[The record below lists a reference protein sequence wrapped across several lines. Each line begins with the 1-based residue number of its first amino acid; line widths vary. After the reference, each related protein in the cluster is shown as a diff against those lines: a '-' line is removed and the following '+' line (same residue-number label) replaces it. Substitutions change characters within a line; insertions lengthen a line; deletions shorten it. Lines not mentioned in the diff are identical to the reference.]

1 MVSWLNTFFQSMPAI
16 WAVIIIS
23 LICAVGLAIGKIRIF
38 GVSLGVTYVFF
49 FGILVGAL
57 GLTVDSQMLSYAES
71 FGLILFVYIL
81 GLQVGPGFMSAFKQG
96 GTKLNLLG
104 VLLTLIGTFMA
115 LGIVWAGWVPLP
127 DMMGVLCGSTTNT
140 PAPRCGA
147 ADFQGIW
154 RCGCQFNSGPR
165 MRRDL
170 SLGNGWRHHC
180 PHHHARMAYAA

>member
-23 LICAVGLAIGKIRIF
+23 LICAVGLAVGKIRIF

-104 VLLTLIGTFMA
+104 VCSRSSA
-115 LGIVWAGWVPLP
+115 PSWPWASFGQ
-127 DMMGVLCGSTTNT
+127 D
-140 PAPRCGA
+140 
-147 ADFQGIW
+147 
-154 RCGCQFNSGPR
+154 GCHFPT
-165 MRRDL
+165 
-170 SLGNGWRHHC
+170 
-180 PHHHARMAYAA
+180 